1 MGGFGLN
8 KETLNAIVG
17 GLIPALAW
25 LFFWMHSEEKGDR
38 EPVRLVIVVF
48 IVGMLSVF
56 IAIPL
61 EHLVQPYLADNT
73 RALMI
78 SWATIEEVVKYVA
91 VAIIIKNNFY
101 VNDPIDFPMY
111 LIAGALGFAGLE
123 NILFLMNPDIVNNVG
138 SQFLTGNLRYL
149 GSTLLHAVSTA
160 FVGIGIGLSFFQGWK
175 NLFIYLLGGLFAA
188 VTLHSMF
195 NLFIMNATNQQFFK
209 IFGLLW
215 VVTIISILLL
225 EKLRR
230 LKGQN
235 NVE

>member
-1 MGGFGLN
+1 MGNFGLN
-8 KETLNAIVG
+8 KETFNAIVG

-25 LFFWMHSEEKGDR
+25 LFFWINSEKRGDR
-38 EPVRLVIVVF
+38 EPIKLVLIVFV
-48 IVGMLSVF
+48 VGMLSVF

-61 EHLVQPYLADNT
+61 EHAIEPYIKNT
-73 RALMI
+73 TALMI
-78 SWATIEEVVKYVA
+78 SWASIEELIKYIA
-91 VAIIIKNNFY
+91 VAIIIRSNIY

-123 NILFLMNPDIVNNVG
+123 NILFLMNSEIVNNIG

-160 FVGIGIGLSFFQGWK
+160 FVGIGIGLSYSQNWK
-175 NLFIYLLGGLFAA
+175 NLFIYLLGGLLAA
-188 VTLHSMF
+188 VALHSVF
-195 NLFIMNATNQQFFK
+195 NLFIMKASDQDFFR

-230 LKGQN
+230 LKGAIN
-235 NVE
+235 EE

>member
-38 EPVRLVIVVF
+38 EPVRLVLVVF

-78 SWATIEEVVKYVA
+78 SWASIEEVVKYVA

>member
-1 MGGFGLN
+1 
-8 KETLNAIVG
+8 
-17 GLIPALAW
+17 
-25 LFFWMHSEEKGDR
+25 MHSEEKGDR
-38 EPVRLVIVVF
+38 EPVRLVLVVF

-78 SWATIEEVVKYVA
+78 SWASIEEVVKYVA

>member
-1 MGGFGLN
+1 MGNFGLN
-8 KETLNAIVG
+8 KETFNAIVG

-25 LFFWMHSEEKGDR
+25 LFFWVNSEKRNDR
-38 EPVRLVIVVF
+38 EPIKLVLIVF

-56 IAIPL
+56 VVIPL
-61 EHLVQPYLADNT
+61 EHAIEPFLKNQT
-73 RALMI
+73 ALMI
-78 SWATIEEVVKYVA
+78 SWASIEEIVKYIAVA
-91 VAIIIKNNFY
+91 VIIKSNIY
-101 VNDPIDFPMY
+101 VNDPVDFPMY

-123 NILFLMNPDIVNNVG
+123 NILFLMNSQVVNDIG

-160 FVGIGIGLSFFQGWK
+160 FVGIGIGLSYSQNWR
-175 NLFIYLLGGLFAA
+175 NLFIYLLGGLLAA
-188 VTLHSMF
+188 IALHSVF
-195 NLFIMNATNQQFFK
+195 NLFIMNASNQNFFK

-230 LKGQN
+230 LKGVSN
-235 NVE
+235 EE

>member
-1 MGGFGLN
+1 MGNFGLN
-8 KETLNAIVG
+8 KETFNAIVG

-25 LFFWMHSEEKGDR
+25 LFFWIRSEEKGDR
-38 EPVRLVIVVF
+38 EPVRLVLIVF

-61 EHLVQPYLADNT
+61 EHLVEPYLQNKI
-73 RALMI
+73 ALMV
-78 SWATIEEVVKYVA
+78 SWASIEELIKYVV
-91 VAIIIKNNFY
+91 VAIIIRNNIY

-123 NILFLMNPDIVNNVG
+123 NILFLMNPELVNNVG

-160 FVGIGIGLSFFQGWK
+160 FVGIGIGLSYSSGWR
-175 NLFIYLLGGLFAA
+175 NLFIYLLGGLIAA
-188 VTLHSMF
+188 VTLHSVF
-195 NLFIMNATNQQFFK
+195 NLFIMNASNQEFFR
-209 IFGLLW
+209 IFGILW

-230 LKGQN
+230 LKGAIN
-235 NVE
+235 EE